1 MDFVWSRSQR
11 QHFARLTWCPCLFDS
26 MHVFELQAPAC
37 LPNCFSVVSF
47 VFLCVVVSPLR
58 PHQLIL
64 ALCNVNCVR
73 TNDLFWVL
81 FKKKKL
87 YLFKGIIVNLIGSRV
102 VKLETGFPPFVW

>member
-1 MDFVWSRSQR
+1 MESFSEAALCSPDVV
-11 QHFARLTWCPCLFDS
+11 CPCLFNS
-26 MHVFELQAPAC
+26 MHVFEPRAPAC

-47 VFLCVVVSPLR
+47 VFLCVVVSHLR

-81 FKKKKL
+81 FFKTL
-87 YLFKGIIVNLIGSRV
+87 FIQGSNYLFNWLKSGLA
-102 VKLETGFPPFVW
+102 

>member
-1 MDFVWSRSQR
+1 
-11 QHFARLTWCPCLFDS
+11 

-47 VFLCVVVSPLR
+47 VFLCVVVSHFR

-81 FKKKKL
+81 FLL
-87 YLFKGIIVNLIGSRV
+87 YLFQGLIIYLIGSRV
-102 VKLETGFPPFVW
+102 VLLETGFPPCVVKYDMFQWLNVSVNLFYA

>member
-1 MDFVWSRSQR
+1 
-11 QHFARLTWCPCLFDS
+11 

-47 VFLCVVVSPLR
+47 VFLCVVVSHFR
-58 PHQLIL
+58 PHQLLL

-81 FKKKKL
+81 FFTL
-87 YLFKGIIVNLIGSRV
+87 FISGSNYLFDWFKS
-102 VKLETGFPPFVW
+102 GFCLRLVFPLVWLNMTCSDG

>member
-1 MDFVWSRSQR
+1 
-11 QHFARLTWCPCLFDS
+11 

-47 VFLCVVVSPLR
+47 VFLCVVVSHFR

-81 FKKKKL
+81 FFTL
-87 YLFKGIIVNLIGSRV
+87 FISGSNYLFDWFKSVFVLFFFCFL
-102 VKLETGFPPFVW
+102 LETGFPPVVWLNMTCSNG